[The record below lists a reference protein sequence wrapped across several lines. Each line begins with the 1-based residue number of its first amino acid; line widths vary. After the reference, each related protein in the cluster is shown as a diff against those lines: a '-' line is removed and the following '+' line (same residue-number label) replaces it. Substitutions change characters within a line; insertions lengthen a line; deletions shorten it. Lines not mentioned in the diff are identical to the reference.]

1 MGVSV
6 SQQDN
11 YNNMF
16 AYLRSNPGANYR
28 FITTTVATNM
38 RVHVRN
44 QRPIL
49 TGLDSSNTVVAGILS
64 DIYLREFACTIK
76 TLQQV
81 NCVAVKYHE
90 HAFDNTDAYIEGQ
103 MPTQSHEMNAEQRH
117 AAQLL
122 LGVGNS
128 YSEINATLRMLDS
141 RMLGGSVSFQS
152 VTECNPEMRAQLS
165 QQFSADASFAEDMFD
180 RLHHL
185 VKQVWS
191 LVNMLAFSNLFRFAD
206 HPMVLPSSEDSIFIP
221 YIPNARQAEE
231 VQVEEE
237 VQDQQTRHECND
249 HVCNDCGKTFRKQP
263 QHVVSPD
270 GSEFYRCHSCAFK
283 HEFPDEYR
291 IGDDESDEDED
302 EGEAEMNAKTPQEQQ
317 KHFKKIAEM
326 LADGKITP
334 EQACSMIEKLRDL
347 RIFADDILEPEN
359 QEQEKQ
365 KGFNEIAG
373 VLSDYK
379 ITREEACEV
388 FVEWINEWMV
398 VASDS

>member
-6 SQQDN
+6 SQQRQQQQQYKDK
-11 YNNMF
+11 MF
-16 AYLRSNPGANYR
+16 AYLRHPGANYR

-38 RVHVRN
+38 SDHVRN
-44 QRPIL
+44 QRPPL
-49 TGLDSSNTVVAGILS
+49 TGLDPSNTVVAGILA

-103 MPTQSHEMNAEQRH
+103 MPTQTHEMNAEQRH

-141 RMLGGSVSFQS
+141 RMLDSRKLDSRKLGGFQA

-165 QQFSADASFAEDMFD
+165 QQFSADASFAEDALD

-221 YIPNARQAEE
+221 HIPNARQAEE

-237 VQDQQTRHECND
+237 VHECND
-249 HVCNDCGKTFRKQP
+249 HECNDCGKTFRKQP

-291 IGDDESDEDED
+291 IGFTDDESDEDED
-302 EGEAEMNAKTPQEQQ
+302 ED
-317 KHFKKIAEM
+317 
-326 LADGKITP
+326 AD
-334 EQACSMIEKLRDL
+334 E
-347 RIFADDILEPEN
+347 
-359 QEQEKQ
+359 
-365 KGFNEIAG
+365 
-373 VLSDYK
+373 
-379 ITREEACEV
+379 
-388 FVEWINEWMV
+388 
-398 VASDS
+398 

>member
-1 MGVSV
+1 MYKIIHVGPKIQWNLKKLILIFGMLMGVSV
-6 SQQDN
+6 SQQQQRQQRQQQQQQYKDK
-11 YNNMF
+11 MF
-16 AYLRSNPGANYR
+16 AHLRTHPGANYR

-38 RVHVRN
+38 RDHVRN
-44 QRPIL
+44 QRPLL
-49 TGLDSSNTVVAGILS
+49 TGLDPSNTVVADILA
-64 DIYLREFACTIK
+64 DIYLREFACAIK
-76 TLQQV
+76 TL
-81 NCVAVKYHE
+81 NAANYIAGRYHE

-103 MPTQSHEMNAEQRH
+103 MPTQTHEMNAEQRH

-141 RMLGGSVSFQS
+141 RMLDSRKLDSRKLGGFQA

-165 QQFSADASFAEDMFD
+165 QQFSADASFAEDALD

-221 YIPNARQAEE
+221 HIPNARQAEE
-231 VQVEEE
+231 VQVEE
-237 VQDQQTRHECND
+237 VQTQQTRHECND
-249 HVCNDCGKTFRKQP
+249 HECNDCGKTFRKQP

-291 IGDDESDEDED
+291 IGFTDDESDEDADED
-302 EGEAEMNAKTPQEQQ
+302 
-317 KHFKKIAEM
+317 
-326 LADGKITP
+326 AD
-334 EQACSMIEKLRDL
+334 E
-347 RIFADDILEPEN
+347 
-359 QEQEKQ
+359 
-365 KGFNEIAG
+365 
-373 VLSDYK
+373 
-379 ITREEACEV
+379 
-388 FVEWINEWMV
+388 
-398 VASDS
+398 

>member
-1 MGVSV
+1 MSV
-6 SQQDN
+6 YPNNSYKD
-11 YNNMF
+11 NNMF
-16 AYLRSNPGANYR
+16 AHLRTHPGANYR

-38 RVHVRN
+38 RDHVRN

-49 TGLDSSNTVVAGILS
+49 TGLDPSNTVVAGILA
-64 DIYLREFACTIK
+64 DIYLREFACAIK
-76 TLQQV
+76 TL
-81 NCVAVKYHE
+81 NAANYIAGRYHE

-103 MPTQSHEMNAEQRH
+103 MPTQTHEMNAEQRH

-141 RMLGGSVSFQS
+141 RMLDSRKLGGFQA

-165 QQFSADASFAEDMFD
+165 QQFSADASFAEDAFD

-221 YIPNARQAEE
+221 HIPSARQAEE
-231 VQVEEE
+231 VQVEEVQVEEE
-237 VQDQQTRHECND
+237 VHVQQTRHECND
-249 HVCNDCGKTFRKQP
+249 CGKTFRNVLP

-283 HEFPDEYR
+283 QEFPDEYI
-291 IGDDESDEDED
+291 IGFTDDESDEDEP
-302 EGEAEMNAKTPQEQQ
+302 E
-317 KHFKKIAEM
+317 HFNEIAEQ
-326 LADGKITP
+326 LADEKITP
-334 EQACSMIEKLRDL
+334 EQACSMLEELRDAG
-347 RIFADDILEPEN
+347 IIADATDAQN
-359 QEQEKQ
+359 EQQ
-365 KGFNEIAG
+365 KGFNEIAMG
-373 VLSDYK
+373 LADWK
-379 ITREEACEV
+379 ITTEEACDL
-388 FVEWINEWMV
+388 FAEWMTECV
-398 VASDS
+398 NASDS